1 VVSDLHADCLTAS
14 EGSRTI
20 VLEPIESARAMKRRA
35 LARIVCL
42 SLISATAAPLY
53 AQSLADLSRK
63 EEERRKT
70 VKEPSKVYT
79 NKDLPSV
86 PSSAGASSDT
96 AAADE
101 AKDANKAPD
110 AAKDEKSA
118 DAKTKD
124 KEGADKTVKDQAYW
138 SSRLKELQTRL
149 EHDEDFSDAL
159 QTRIN
164 SLTADFVNRDD
175 PAQRAAIGANRDK
188 SVAELDR
195 LKLAIEKDR
204 QAIADLQEEARRAG
218 VPPGWL
224 R

>member
-1 VVSDLHADCLTAS
+1 MRDVRGDRLTGS

-20 VLEPIESARAMKRRA
+20 VLEPIEAAKAMKRRV
-35 LARIVCL
+35 LARVLCL

-86 PSSAGASSDT
+86 PSPTETSSETSAS
-96 AAADE
+96 DE
-101 AKDANKAPD
+101 AKAAEPSSD
-110 AAKDEKSA
+110 AAKDHKSTDSKA
-118 DAKTKD
+118 KD
-124 KEGADKTVKDQAYW
+124 KEGADKTVKDQSYW
-138 SSRLKELQTRL
+138 SGRLKDLQTRL

-175 PAQRAAIGANRDK
+175 PAQRAVIGANRDK

-195 LKLAIEKDR
+195 LRLAIEKDK
-204 QAIADLQEEARRAG
+204 QAIADLREEARRAG